1 MPDRTRTSV
10 AALGAIFLAA
20 AAPTNAQTASPTP
33 PQVDTPLVVLPGGPA
48 DITATG
54 DYYRGVPVSAIP
66 QPGTACIA
74 AQRYLELVNAGRYGE
89 IADLFAPDAVV
100 LEPMRGPAG
109 GAARGRAEI
118 DAFYSRRIGGMR
130 PTVVG
135 VAFVGTR
142 SDCMLENAA
151 KVPPSTRYALSSINH
166 FAVNR
171 QGKIT
176 RMVAFARPRG
186 N

>member
-1 MPDRTRTSV
+1 MAGV
-10 AALGAIFLAA
+10 AGLLTVAILPVPAGAEGAPLA
-20 AAPTNAQTASPTP
+20 
-33 PQVDTPLVVLPGGPA
+33 LPGGLA
-48 DITATG
+48 DVTATG
-54 DYYRGVPVSAIP
+54 ELYRGVPRAATP
-66 QPGTACIA
+66 QPGTACMVA
-74 AQRYLELVNAGRYGE
+74 KRYLDLVNAGRYGE
-89 IADLFAPDAVV
+89 MADLFTPDAVV
-100 LEPMRGPAG
+100 LEPMRGPSG
-109 GAARGRAEI
+109 GTARGRAEI

-130 PTVVG
+130 PHVIG

-151 KVPPSTRYALSSINH
+151 RLPPSTRYSLSSINH

>member
-1 MPDRTRTSV
+1 MPDRIWTTCASL
-10 AALGAIFLAA
+10 AASLLAA
-20 AAPTNAQTASPTP
+20 AGPTSAQTAGPAPAQSAAAP
-33 PQVDTPLVVLPGGPA
+33 VGLPGGPA

-54 DYYRGVPVSAIP
+54 DFYLGMPIAAVP

-74 AQRYLELVNAGRYGE
+74 AQRYLEFVNAGRYGE
-89 IADLFAPDAVV
+89 MADLFTPDAVV
-100 LEPMRGPAG
+100 LEPMRGPSG

-130 PTVVG
+130 PNVIG
-135 VAFVGTR
+135 VAYLGTR
-142 SDCMLENAA
+142 TDCMLENAA
-151 KVPPSTRYALSSINH
+151 KIPPSTRYTLSSINH

-171 QGKIT
+171 EGKIT
-176 RMVAFARPRG
+176 RMVAFARPR